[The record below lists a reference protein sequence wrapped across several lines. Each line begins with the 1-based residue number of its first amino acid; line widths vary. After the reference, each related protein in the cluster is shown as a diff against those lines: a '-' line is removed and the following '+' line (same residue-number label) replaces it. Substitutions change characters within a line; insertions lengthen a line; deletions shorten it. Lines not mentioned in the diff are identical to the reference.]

1 VPVND
6 DEGATM
12 RAYRMLAP
20 GVAQLVEVP
29 VPEPGPGQVRI
40 DVVAAGLCHSD
51 LHVVDGGAAASW
63 RLPFTLGHEVCGT
76 VAELGAGVTS
86 CAVGDQVVVHAPWG
100 CDRCARCVAGAPNYC
115 DRRASL
121 PAAGIGLGV
130 DGGMAEAL
138 VVDAMRLVPVPGI
151 DAAAA
156 AVLSDAA
163 LTSFHALSGI
173 RDLLGEDTTVV
184 VIGVGGLGHVAVQ
197 LVHAVAA
204 GTRVI
209 AVDTRDEAL
218 ELAHRLGAHDVA
230 RPGPDTRRAVTTSA
244 GGRGADVVLDFVG
257 AQATIDLG
265 AAVLRPAGEL
275 VLVGSGGGRLVV
287 SKPGALPAGARVR
300 LPFWGSRAEL
310 VQVVELARSGLLEV
324 ETTTMALADA
334 AAAFDQLRR
343 AEVVGRLVL
352 TR

>member
-1 VPVND
+1 
-6 DEGATM
+6 M

-20 GVAQLVEVP
+20 GVARLVEVP
-29 VPEPGPGQVRI
+29 VPDPGPGQVRV

-51 LHVVDGGAAASW
+51 LHVIDGGAAASW

-76 VAELGAGVTS
+76 VAELGAGVTT

-100 CDRCARCVAGAPNYC
+100 CHKCARCVAGEPNYC

-121 PAAGIGLGV
+121 RAAGIGLGV
-130 DGGMAEAL
+130 DGGMADAL
-138 VVDAMRLVPVPGI
+138 VVNATRLVPVPGI
-151 DAAAA
+151 DAATA
-156 AVLSDAA
+156 AVLADAA
-163 LTSFHALSGI
+163 LTSFHALSGV

-184 VIGVGGLGHVAVQ
+184 VIGVGGLGHLAVQ
-197 LVHAVAA
+197 LVRAVAA
-204 GTRVI
+204 DARVI

-218 ELAHRLGAHDVA
+218 ELARRLGVHAAV
-230 RPGPDTRRAVTTSA
+230 RPGPETHRAVMASA
-244 GGRGADVVLDFVG
+244 DGRGADVVLDFVG

-265 AAVLRPAGEL
+265 AALLRPAGEL

-300 LPFWGSRAEL
+300 LPFWGSRTEL
-310 VQVVELARSGLLEV
+310 VQVVELTRAGRLEV

-343 AEVVGRLVL
+343 GDVVGRLVL

>member
-1 VPVND
+1 
-6 DEGATM
+6 M

-20 GVAQLVEVP
+20 GAARLVEVP
-29 VPEPGPGQVRI
+29 APDPGPGQVRI

-76 VAELGAGVTS
+76 VAELGAGVST
-86 CAVGDQVVVHAPWG
+86 CAVGDQVVVHAPSG
-100 CDRCARCVAGAPNYC
+100 CDRCVRCAAGAPNYC

-130 DGGMAEAL
+130 DGGMADAL
-138 VVDAMRLVPVPGI
+138 VVDAARLVPVPGI
-151 DAAAA
+151 DAATA

-163 LTSFHALSGI
+163 LTSFHALSDV
-173 RDLLGEDTTVV
+173 RDLLSEDSTVV

-197 LVHAVAA
+197 LVHAIAA

-209 AVDTRDEAL
+209 AVDTSDGAL
-218 ELAHRLGAHDVA
+218 ELAQRLGVHAVA
-230 RPGPDTRRAVTTSA
+230 RPGQDTHRAVTKCT

-265 AAVLRPAGEL
+265 ASVLRPAGEL

-300 LPFWGSRAEL
+300 LPFWGSRPEL
-310 VQVVELARSGLLEV
+310 VEVVELARRGLLEA

-334 AAAFDQLRR
+334 AAAFDRLRR

-352 TR
+352 MR

>member
-1 VPVND
+1 
-6 DEGATM
+6 M

-20 GVAQLVEVP
+20 GVARLVEVP
-29 VPEPGPGQVRI
+29 VPDPGPGQVRV

-63 RLPFTLGHEVCGT
+63 SLPFTLGHEVCGT
-76 VAELGAGVTS
+76 VAELGAGVTT

-100 CDRCARCVAGAPNYC
+100 CDACARCVAGEPNYC

-130 DGGMAEAL
+130 DGGMADAL
-138 VVDAMRLVPVPGI
+138 VVDATRLVPVPGI
-151 DAAAA
+151 DAATA
-156 AVLSDAA
+156 AVLADAA
-163 LTSFHALSGI
+163 LTSFHALSGL

-184 VIGVGGLGHVAVQ
+184 VIGVGGLGHLAVQ

-218 ELAHRLGAHDVA
+218 ELARRLGVHAAV
-230 RPGPDTRRAVTTSA
+230 RPGPETHRAVMASA
-244 GGRGADVVLDFVG
+244 DGRGADVVLDFVG

-265 AAVLRPAGEL
+265 AALLRPAGEL

-300 LPFWGSRAEL
+300 LPFWGSRTEL
-310 VQVVELARSGLLEV
+310 VQVVELARGGRLEV
-324 ETTTMALADA
+324 ETATMALADA

-343 AEVVGRLVL
+343 GDVVGRLVL

>member
-1 VPVND
+1 
-6 DEGATM
+6 M
-12 RAYRMLAP
+12 QAYRMQAP
-20 GVAQLVEVP
+20 GAARLVEVP
-29 VPEPGPGQVRI
+29 GPDPGPGQVRL
-40 DVVAAGLCHSD
+40 DVLAAGLCHSD
-51 LHVVDGGAAASW
+51 LHVVDGGAAATW

-100 CDRCARCVAGAPNYC
+100 CDTCARCVAGAANYC
-115 DRRASL
+115 DRRAAL

-130 DGGMAEAL
+130 DGGMADAL
-138 VVDAMRLVPVPGI
+138 VVDATRLVPVPGI
-151 DAAAA
+151 DAATA
-156 AVLSDAA
+156 AVLADAA
-163 LTSFHALSGI
+163 LTSFHALSGV
-173 RDLLGEDTTVV
+173 RDLLVPPSDDTTVV
-184 VIGVGGLGHVAVQ
+184 VIGVGGLGHLAVQ

-204 GTRVI
+204 DARVI
-209 AVDTRDEAL
+209 AVDTREEAL
-218 ELAHRLGAHDVA
+218 ELARRLGVHAAV
-230 RPGPDTRRAVTTSA
+230 RPGSETHRAVMASA
-244 GGRGADVVLDFVG
+244 DGRGADVVLDFVG

-265 AAVLRPAGEL
+265 AALLRPAGEL

-300 LPFWGSRAEL
+300 LPFWGSRTEL
-310 VQVVELARSGLLEV
+310 VQVVELARGGRLEV

-343 AEVVGRLVL
+343 GEIVGRLVL

>member
-1 VPVND
+1 
-6 DEGATM
+6 M

-20 GVAQLVEVP
+20 GVAELVEIP
-29 VPEPGPGQVRI
+29 VPDPGPGQVRL

-51 LHVVDGGAAASW
+51 LHVVDGGAAAAW

-76 VAELGAGVTS
+76 VAELGAGVTT
-86 CAVGDQVVVHAPWG
+86 CAVGDRVVVHAPWG
-100 CDRCARCVAGAPNYC
+100 CGRCARCAAGAPNYC

-121 PAAGIGLGV
+121 PAAGIGLGM

-138 VVDAMRLVPVPGI
+138 VVDAARLVPVPGI
-151 DAAAA
+151 DAATA

-163 LTSFHALSGI
+163 LTSFHAVTGVH
-173 RDLLGEDTTVV
+173 DLLGEDATVV

-197 LVHAVAA
+197 LVHVIAPGA
-204 GTRVI
+204 RVI
-209 AVDTRDEAL
+209 AVDTSDGAL
-218 ELAHRLGAHDVA
+218 ELAQRLGVHAVA
-230 RPGPDTRRAVTTSA
+230 RPGPDTHRAVTTCA
-244 GGRGADVVLDFVG
+244 EGRGADVVLDFVG

-265 AAVLRPAGEL
+265 ASVLRPAGEL

-287 SKPGALPAGARVR
+287 SKPGALPQGARVR

-324 ETTTMALADA
+324 ETTTMALGDA
-334 AAAFDQLRR
+334 AAAFDRLRR

-352 TR
+352 AR